1 MTPMPYFLFC
11 FLHFKQLDIILSI
24 QRIFHIQ
31 RNFFS
36 PLAFDYCTL
45 VHIIQVNKVFIS
57 LLAMVTQ
64 CLPTPPAHVS
74 KITRY
79 KNR

>member
-1 MTPMPYFLFC
+1 MPLFLFY

-45 VHIIQVNKVFIS
+45 VHVIQVNNVFIS
-57 LLAMVTQ
+57 LLAMG
-64 CLPTPPAHVS
+64 LMPAHLS
-74 KITRY
+74 CSRFQNY
-79 KNR
+79 

>member
-1 MTPMPYFLFC
+1 MTLSVLFSA
-11 FLHFKQLDIILSI
+11 LDIILSI

-36 PLAFDYCTL
+36 PLVFDYFTL
-45 VHIIQVNKVFIS
+45 VHVIQESKVSIS
-57 LLAMVTQ
+57 LLAMGSQ
-64 CLPTPPAHVS
+64 CLPTPLAQVS

-79 KNR
+79 ENR